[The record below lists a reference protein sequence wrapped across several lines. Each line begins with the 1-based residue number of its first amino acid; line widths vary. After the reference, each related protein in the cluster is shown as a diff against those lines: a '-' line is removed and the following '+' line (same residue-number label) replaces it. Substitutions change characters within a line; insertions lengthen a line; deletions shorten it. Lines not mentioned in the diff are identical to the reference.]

1 MWVGPEPIW
10 LMLLKEE
17 AIRTQIHTERRPC
30 EDTGESQEGKVLP
43 TGIFPYLFQFLV
55 APGIQCC
62 GSIASVSASI
72 STWSCPLLCFFS
84 RLLIRTLAIGLR
96 AHLANPG
103 WVHLKICQLHL
114 QRPYFQR
121 TSHSQVLGIRKC
133 MCHWESCPSHH
144 PVDVLCGLNYFLHV
158 KCLHQCL
165 ALSEGPICID

>member
-1 MWVGPEPIW
+1 MNQKIILWGRKSSLLLDWGPTW
-10 LMLLKEE
+10 L
-17 AIRTQIHTERRPC
+17 IQ
-30 EDTGESQEGKVLP
+30 GECISR
-43 TGIFPYLFQFLV
+43 
-55 APGIQCC
+55 
-62 GSIASVSASI
+62 SVSYICKDSFSKYGHIHRFQAVI
-72 STWSCPLLCFFS
+72 SFKKTIQPTTGPTWIIQG
-84 RLLIRTLAIGLR
+84 RLLMSRSLT
-96 AHLANPG
+96 
-103 WVHLKICQLHL
+103 WLHL